1 MGLTTVFEYFP
12 MLEIWSKWIIGHGVL
27 RSKLKKFLLK
37 GRSSYIL
44 QDCNAK
50 ISFLLIWIVLIF
62 KMGIS

>member
-37 GRSSYIL
+37 GRSSYKWGL
-44 QDCNAK
+44 KRSDK
-50 ISFLLIWIVLIF
+50 I
-62 KMGIS
+62 